1 MKWFI
6 SFVMFLQIVS
16 CRYNDDESKL
26 PEGKLLFLPNG
37 IISALNAAAGYCVI
51 GISKVNDCKL

>member
-1 MKWFI
+1 
-6 SFVMFLQIVS
+6 MFLQIVS